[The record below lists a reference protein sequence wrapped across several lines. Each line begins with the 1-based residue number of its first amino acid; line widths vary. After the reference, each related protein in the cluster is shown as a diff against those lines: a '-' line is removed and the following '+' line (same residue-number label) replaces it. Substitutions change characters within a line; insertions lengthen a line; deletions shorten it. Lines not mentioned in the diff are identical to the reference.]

1 MWQMVKV
8 IHICKKRPIR
18 QMYRFEKSR
27 DKVEDY
33 IEKLRYGKYVDRDT
47 SVYIYI
53 CVCEKRPA
61 KEMYMGLAIRSKTIM
76 RSSGMANVESH
87 IYM

>member
-1 MWQMVKV
+1 MVKV